1 MSIDLSQFYEV
12 FFEESFE
19 GLDVMESELL
29 ALTPGDTDAETLNT
43 IFRAAH
49 SIKGGSGTFGFNTVA
64 DFTHELETLL
74 DQIRDGTREVETYH
88 VDLFLK
94 AVDCLRDML
103 NALKDEE
110 EPDTAV
116 ADEITQKFLAILND
130 NGDAEPNDKP
140 GDFGLFDDA
149 PGAPSVEALVIETPA
164 VAVADDSDAFG
175 FFDDAPGAPEQ
186 EAVDEGFGFFDD
198 APGSPEQEALD
209 QGFGF
214 FDDAPGAPEQE
225 SADQGFGFFDDAS
238 GAPPDNSVGIPVITK
253 EDAGKTWR
261 ITFKP
266 ESHLFK
272 TGNEPIF
279 MFMELAELGE
289 ITVDAQTD
297 NLPQYH
303 DLVADDIYLHWQ
315 ITLVADTD
323 KDKIEEI
330 FEWVLDDAQIIIT
343 CDGEDIDEDID
354 EPTANGSASA
364 SPVEYPL
371 KQTQASVNS
380 STTPNIQTPFE
391 LAPEPA
397 QAPASKPALVVDK
410 EFKIDP
416 KIAVKKE
423 STPAPAAP
431 VAKEPKKTAE
441 ATSIRVSIEK
451 VDSLI
456 NMVGELVIT
465 QAMLSQYGE
474 GEFTENR
481 RMLMLEGLAQLAHN
495 TRELQE
501 SVMQIRML
509 PISFVFS
516 RFPRLVRDISQKL
529 GKQVDLKLLGET
541 TELDKTVM
549 EKISDPMVHL
559 IRNSLDH
566 GLETPEE
573 RVANGKPATGTV
585 TLNAYHQ
592 GGNIVIEI
600 IDDGKGID
608 PQTIRAKAFDKGLI
622 HENSDLSDQELI
634 DLIFLPG
641 FSTKTEVSDL
651 SGRGVGM
658 DVVRRNIQELNG
670 TVEVESHL
678 NQGSIFTIRLPLTL
692 AILDGQL
699 VTVGDNTYIIPLVNI
714 IESIQMTPAH
724 LNNAGGDLELFRQR
738 DEYIP
743 ILRLYQIFNH
753 DGAVES
759 LTQGI
764 LVIVESDNGHVGLL
778 VDDLLA
784 QQQVVIKSLEA
795 NYQRVE
801 GISGATILGDG
812 TISLI
817 IDIQGVIN
825 LAGLKKQHRNK
836 LRALNNHDMVV

>member
-19 GLDVMESELL
+19 GLDIMERELL
-29 ALTPGDTDAETLNT
+29 TLEPGSTDSETLNT

-49 SIKGGSGTFGFNTVA
+49 SIKGGSGTFGFNVVA
-64 DFTHELETLL
+64 DFTHDLETLL
-74 DQIRDGTREVETYH
+74 DQIREGTRTVESH
-88 VDLFLK
+88 HIDLFLK
-94 AVDCLRDML
+94 TVDCLRDML
-103 NALKDEE
+103 NALKNSE
-110 EPDTAV
+110 EPDTAISSQ
-116 ADEITQKFLAILND
+116 ITKQILAILND
-130 NGDAEPNDKP
+130 EDPGSVAAEPAADTP
-140 GDFGLFDDA
+140 EPPPLAPDEPSDD
-149 PGAPSVEALVIETPA
+149 G
-164 VAVADDSDAFG
+164 G
-175 FFDDAPGAPEQ
+175 
-186 EAVDEGFGFFDD
+186 
-198 APGSPEQEALD
+198 
-209 QGFGF
+209 
-214 FDDAPGAPEQE
+214 
-225 SADQGFGFFDDAS
+225 
-238 GAPPDNSVGIPVITK
+238 K
-253 EDAGKTWR
+253 KTWQ
-261 ITFKP
+261 IHFKP

-279 MFMELAELGE
+279 MFQELADLGQMS
-289 ITVDAQTD
+289 IVAHYD
-297 NLPQYH
+297 NLPPFH
-303 DLVADDIYLHWQ
+303 DLQPDDSYLHWE
-315 ITLVADTD
+315 IELVSDCD
-323 KDKIEEI
+323 KEKIEEI
-330 FEWVLDDAQIIIT
+330 FEWVLDDCELLISSNL
-343 CDGEDIDEDID
+343 DGEEQTAQPADESIEVPAEDLD
-354 EPTANGSASA
+354 FSLEP
-364 SPVEYPL
+364 
-371 KQTQASVNS
+371 QA
-380 STTPNIQTPFE
+380 PEQ
-391 LAPEPA
+391 APEPA
-397 QAPASKPALVVDK
+397 QAVEQS
-410 EFKIDP
+410 E
-416 KIAVKKE
+416 
-423 STPAPAAP
+423 PAPVKAEKFEENDNLPAEAA
-431 VAKEPKKTAE
+431 VSQTKKVE

-465 QAMLSQYGE
+465 QAMLSQYSE

-481 RMLMLEGLAQLAHN
+481 RMLMLEGLSQLAHN

-509 PISFVFS
+509 PISHVFN

-529 GKQVDLKLLGET
+529 GKKVELKLLGET

-566 GLETPEE
+566 GLEKPED
-573 RVANGKPATGTV
+573 RVASGKSETGTV

-600 IDDGKGID
+600 IDDGKGIN
-608 PQTIRAKAFDKGLI
+608 PEVIRKKALDKGLI
-622 HENSDLSDQELI
+622 KESDELSEQEII

-641 FSTKTEVSDL
+641 FSTAAEVSDL

-670 TVEVESHL
+670 SVEVTSQPG
-678 NQGSIFTIRLPLTL
+678 NGSTFTIRLPLTL

-714 IESIQMTPAH
+714 IESIQMTPEQ
-724 LNNAGGDLELFRQR
+724 LNNVGGDLELFRQR

-764 LVIVESDNGHVGLL
+764 LVIVESEYGHIGLL

-817 IDIQGVIN
+817 IDIGGVIN
-825 LAGLKKQHRNK
+825 LAGLK
-836 LRALNNHDMVV
+836 NHQRQQRSIRQMAVS